1 MYLVGEPIF
10 DTSPRAQFFAPVSQE
25 DLCRAVLLE
34 TRDPAHIS
42 QSLVVEYL
50 AIIDGLKRMGV
61 EFRIAYAHPENTD
74 RLALSLCV
82 QELGCRLVELPSELS
97 PQCTLFPRDFCM
109 MLPGIMLLRDD
120 VDALIP
126 QPCEYVI
133 YQSPLG
139 EGGRVLFA
147 GATLLASEGA
157 WIDEDTLHVFSPAD
171 FTPLHK
177 AGIATGLFPM
187 PAACALTGDGT
198 MRIGL
203 AQYNDH
209 IDRVASLLEDPS
221 GRLHLIVDPALISGS
236 TRNDRFLRTSADFH
250 LLSSE
255 QTIVLLKERCKQL
268 GITLHVPA
276 HPLRIPCSLNLLQVS
291 DGRVLMTS
299 GDEALTEIVSSI
311 VGNRRVQTT
320 AAPIRYLPVWQH
332 AGIRCI
338 VGDFPEPLR
347 ITAKA

>member
-10 DTSPRAQFFAPVSQE
+10 DTSPRSQFFAPVSQA
-25 DLCRAVLLE
+25 DLCRAVLEE
-34 TRDPAHIS
+34 TGDPARIN
-42 QSLVVEYL
+42 QNLVVEYL
-50 AIIDGLKRMGV
+50 AIIDGLKRLGV
-61 EFRIAYAHPENTD
+61 EFRIAYAHPERAD

-82 QELGCRLVELPSELS
+82 RELGCRLVELPSELS

-126 QPCEYVI
+126 QPCEHVI

-157 WIDEDTLHVFSPAD
+157 WIEEDTFHVFSPED
-171 FTPLHK
+171 FAPLHK
-177 AGIATGLFPM
+177 AGIAPGIFPM
-187 PAACALTGDGT
+187 PAACALAGDGT
-198 MRIGL
+198 VRVGMV
-203 AQYNDH
+203 QYNDH
-209 IDRVASLLEDPS
+209 IDRVAALVEDAS
-221 GRLHLIVDPALISGS
+221 GKPHLIVDPQLISASAHRGGFLGRS
-236 TRNDRFLRTSADFH
+236 MNFRN
-250 LLSSE
+250 LSSE
-255 QTIVLLKERCKQL
+255 KTITLIKERCDRL

-276 HPLRIPCSLNLLQVS
+276 QPLNVPCGLNLLQVA

-299 GDEALTEIVSSI
+299 GDEALTELVASI
-311 VGNRRVQTT
+311 IGKGRVQTT
-320 AAPIRYLPVWQH
+320 ATPIRYLPVWQH

-347 ITAKA
+347 IPAKA